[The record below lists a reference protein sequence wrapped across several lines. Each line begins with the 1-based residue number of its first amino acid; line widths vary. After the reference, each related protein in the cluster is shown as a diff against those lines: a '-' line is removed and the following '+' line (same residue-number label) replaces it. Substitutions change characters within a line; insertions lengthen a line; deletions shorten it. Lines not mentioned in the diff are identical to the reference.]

1 MTLVECVSR
10 LDAWDGVLAASCALC
25 DHHLQTMTADASS
38 DSSTDGLS
46 LSSGV
51 VLPDVQQQQLPES
64 DGFPALGNLSLT
76 AASSS
81 AHLNEVVPGLWI
93 GDIVAATDAILLAE
107 RGVRQVVSVLRGSVE
122 LPAVRP
128 TPFAASLALCQR
140 TCSTDASRMG
150 DGTSRTSRHMSSP

>member
-38 DSSTDGLS
+38 ESSTDGLS
-46 LSSGV
+46 LLSGV

-64 DGFPALGNLSLT
+64 DGLPALGNLSLT

-93 GDIVAATDAILLAE
+93 GDIVAATDASLLAE
-107 RGVRQVVSVLRGSVE
+107 RGVRLVVSVLRGSVE

-128 TPFAASLALCQR
+128 PCRISCSLP
-140 TCSTDASRMG
+140 TDSL
-150 DGTSRTSRHMSSP
+150 D